1 MFNEHMDLE
10 SQPGPDVAFGKPDDS
25 QSQDAYG
32 QGGAS
37 LRHACPVVCARRA
50 SSHRVKFACAVSGEN
65 TARFKPLGGWFDA
78 KEKGIQ
84 KLAESLESV
93 CDEMKKLNAD
103 AAQHLAKDK

>member
-1 MFNEHMDLE
+1 ML
-10 SQPGPDVAFGKPDDS
+10 
-25 QSQDAYG
+25 
-32 QGGAS
+32 
-37 LRHACPVVCARRA
+37 CPT
-50 SSHRVKFACAVSGEN
+50 GEN

-84 KLAESLESV
+84 RLTESLESV